1 MKKII
6 LASKSPRRK
15 ELLESIGLKF
25 EIMDSNFDESKVEY
39 NGTHAGLVEGLAY
52 GKAKNV
58 SDRVE
63 EGIIIGADTIVAIED
78 RVYGKAKD
86 LEDAFDMLSSLS
98 NRTHRVITGVSI
110 IDNYSGRVLNDHEVT
125 EVTFNELTKEDI
137 MEYLKSGDY
146 KGKAGA
152 YGIQSK
158 GAVLVKRIE
167 GCYSNVVGLPLSKV
181 CDMLKSLD
189 EIVYTHWS

>member
-39 NGTHAGLVEGLAY
+39 DGTYIGLVEALAY

-58 SDRVE
+58 SDRVG
-63 EGIIIGADTIVAIED
+63 EGIIIGADTIVALED
-78 RVYGKAKD
+78 RVYGKAKN
-86 LEDAFDMLSSLS
+86 LEDAFGMLSSLS

-110 IDNYSGRVLNDHEVT
+110 IDNYSGKVLNDYEVT
-125 EVTFNELTKEDI
+125 EVTFNKLTEDEI
-137 MEYLKSGDY
+137 MSYLKSRDY
-146 KGKAGA
+146 EGKAGA

-181 CDMLKSLD
+181 CSMLKSLN
-189 EIVYTHWS
+189 ESIYTHWN